1 MKTLLSIIVGIA
13 LLTSCDVIDNPIET
27 PEIPVDTTKSFKQNV
42 LIEDYTGHTCGNCP
56 EAAEV
61 AHTVQ
66 NLYGKDRVVVVAVHS
81 GPFAYPMPPD
91 YATDFQTQEGNA
103 LDQTFRISRA
113 GNPNGLVN
121 RKVYNGKF
129 IQSKDNWA
137 AATTE
142 YLSVKPA
149 VGMTATSSWDE
160 ASKTVSVNL
169 DLTYITTSTPDYY
182 LATWITE
189 SGLVGD
195 QTDYRKSPSHIED
208 YEFDHVLR
216 SSVGGAWGEQL
227 STTAVAAGTKVSKT
241 LTYTFPSD
249 KDWKPEN
256 CEVVLFVHRHQTEKD
271 VLQVIS
277 VPVKSK

>member
-1 MKTLLSIIVGIA
+1 MKTIIAAFIGLV
-13 LLTSCDVIDNPIET
+13 LLTSCDIIDNPIET
-27 PEIPVDTTKSFKQNV
+27 PEVPVDTTKSFKQNV

-61 AHTVQ
+61 AHQVQ
-66 NLYGKDRVVVVAVHS
+66 TLYGKDRVIVVAVHS
-81 GPFAYPMPPD
+81 GPFAYPVPPD
-91 YATDFQTQEGNA
+91 YATDYQTPEGNE
-103 LDQTFRISRA
+103 LDKIFRISRA

-142 YLSVKPA
+142 YLAEKPA
-149 VGMTATSSWDE
+149 LGIVATSSWDE
-160 ASKTVSVNL
+160 SSKSVTVNAE
-169 DLTYITTSTPDYY
+169 LTFITEGTPDYY
-182 LATWITE
+182 LSAWITE

-216 SSVGGAWGEQL
+216 SSIGGAWGEQL
-227 STTAVAAGTKVSKT
+227 SATATAAGTKISKT
-241 LTYTFPSD
+241 LTYTFPAD

-256 CEVVLFVHRHQTEKD
+256 CDVVLFVHRHQTEKN
-271 VLQVIS
+271 VVQAVS
-277 VPVKSK
+277 VPVK